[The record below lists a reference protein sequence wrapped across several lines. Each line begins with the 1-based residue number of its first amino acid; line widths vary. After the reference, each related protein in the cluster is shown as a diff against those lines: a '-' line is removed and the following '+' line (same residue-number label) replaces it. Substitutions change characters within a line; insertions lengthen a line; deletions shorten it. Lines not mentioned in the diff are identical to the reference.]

1 MDKLESKI
9 KKFLDSHNY
18 NISEQ
23 NLNFLTTKL
32 YNSNLFENYEKQFE
46 FVQQYQ
52 NGGSTL
58 LPPEYF
64 GVEDNN
70 YVNSNE
76 GTNMEPIN
84 NAIRP
89 PLTSNVFPMNGGGCP
104 SCMEGGMYKGCGFF
118 TNSDMALLK
127 KNKVLNFNNKQ
138 LNENKEFL
146 NNKVTLNLHKL
157 FNSVKNKQNLI
168 GKSHI
173 NKL

>member
-1 MDKLESKI
+1 MNKLEQNI
-9 KKFLDSHNY
+9 KKFIDSHNY
-18 NISEQ
+18 SISEQ
-23 NLNFLTTKL
+23 NLKFLTSKL
-32 YNSNLFENYEKQFE
+32 YNSNLFENYQEQYE
-46 FVQQYQ
+46 FVKNYQ
-52 NGGSTL
+52 NGGSTT

-76 GTNMEPIN
+76 GTNMEATN

-89 PLTSNVFPMNGGGCP
+89 ELTSNIFPMNGGSCP
-104 SCMEGGMYKGCGFF
+104 CMIGGAYKGCGFF
-118 TNSDMALLK
+118 NNTSLKELK
-127 KNKVLNFNNKQ
+127 KQKLLNFNTKE

-146 NNKVTLNLHKL
+146 NNKVALNIHKL
-157 FNSVKNKQNLI
+157 FNNVKNKQNII